1 MSRLKL
7 IIPVVIILLLSCHS
21 NRTHIVITDN
31 DNSTDIKCW
40 GDVQFSA
47 DTASIKSISP
57 GGYVAYQKNEKRLR
71 AERSNNGEIYLEVY
85 NNGKQVSIDE
95 NAKLFVAKAVKE
107 MMARHV
113 GRIVSE

>member
-1 MSRLKL
+1 MKSLKL
-7 IIPVVIILLLSCHS
+7 IIPVVTILLLSCHH

-31 DNSTDIKCW
+31 DNRTDIKSW

-47 DTASIKSISP
+47 DTLSIKSISP
-57 GGYVAYQKNEKRLR
+57 GGYVSYQKNEKRLR
-71 AERSNNGEIYLEVY
+71 AERDNNGEIYLEVY

-95 NAKLFVAKAVKE
+95 NAKLFVAEGVKE
-107 MMARHV
+107 MTIRHV